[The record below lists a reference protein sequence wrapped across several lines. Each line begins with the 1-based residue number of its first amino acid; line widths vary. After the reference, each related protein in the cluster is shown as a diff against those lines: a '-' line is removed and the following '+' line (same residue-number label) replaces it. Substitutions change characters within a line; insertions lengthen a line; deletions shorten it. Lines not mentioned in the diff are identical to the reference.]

1 MRPPNCELNANL
13 REARTAPTIYEAAA
27 NIAWAKAKREG
38 SAGIP
43 SDADLQL
50 WLRMDPDRDGVDS
63 DRLLQR
69 LASNSDARWGLTELG
84 VMMPLPGPCGPPGH
98 EDAPAAIVPVTATVR
113 GTLLTFSAPE
123 IIPTTISFDHDLA
136 KGMRVKVILAH
147 SIEAVHH
154 AWLNRYED
162 SEPMPSPIVALIGEW
177 HAWRLS
183 QPVVRKASDR
193 ERIMPFRQARPIEDP
208 AKAVSTMRTLS
219 GSDPARPE
227 APAFSNGSLLGFASK
242 TKQSRIRAPFPL
254 LVDVKGDPLLSHSK
268 GPGAPLA
275 FRLWNEVTLSVPAN
289 DRSGASLLGWRLSEL
304 ARLLWPNGRRW
315 YPRYGAEILKAAM
328 LLDRA
333 AILIEEGESLAW
345 FPIRLRAVPPASG
358 PNDRIIFDVRFPTGS
373 HIGPKV
379 PRVFLREMGVRSAGL
394 YRATFSLPYYWDR
407 YGGRSGKLIQ
417 HDIPRRDPKTRGLL
431 DVSGNPIRDQ
441 RGRLVV
447 TPTKVPLGIAPGRDP
462 NPARKR
468 YPALRPEEIIEAVHG
483 PGIDLSTSTGRRKRQ
498 EARKVMRELEE
509 LQYLILEAKDG
520 TPVTDW
526 AKRPN
531 LRVRILPGAKAARR

>member
-27 NIAWAKAKREG
+27 NIAWAKAGRDG
-38 SAGIP
+38 LARIP
-43 SDADLQL
+43 GDSDLQL

-177 HAWRLS
+177 HIWHLR
-183 QPVVRKASDR
+183 QPVVCNASER
-193 ERIMPFRQARPIEDP
+193 ERFMPFRGARGIQDP
-208 AKAVSTMRTLS
+208 VEAANTMRQLFGLNPAQAGPSAS
-219 GSDPARPE
+219 GD
-227 APAFSNGSLLGFASK
+227 GSLPGFTSENYG
-242 TKQSRIRAPFPL
+242 SRIRAPFPL
-254 LVDVKGDPLLSHSK
+254 LLDVKGHPLLSYSK

>member
-1 MRPPNCELNANL
+1 MPPNSELNAKL
-13 REARTAPTIYEAAA
+13 LEARTASEIYDAAA
-27 NIAWAKAKREG
+27 AIAWVKAKRDG
-38 SAGIP
+38 SAVIP
-43 SDADLQL
+43 EDVDLRH
-50 WLRMDPDRDGVDS
+50 WFRRDRDREAANA

-69 LASNSDARWGLTELG
+69 LASNSEARWGLTETG
-84 VMMPLPGPCGPPGH
+84 VMMPLPGPYGPPDDD
-98 EDAPAAIVPVTATVR
+98 DAPAAIFPVTATSS
-113 GTLLTFSAPE
+113 GTPLRLSVPE
-123 IIPTTISFDHDLA
+123 ILPTTIIFDHDTPR
-136 KGMRVKVILAH
+136 GFRVTVMAAH
-147 SIEAVHH
+147 SVEAVHH
-154 AWLNRYED
+154 AWLERYED
-162 SEPMPSPIVALIGEW
+162 LERMPSPIVALIGEW
-177 HAWRLS
+177 QAWCLS
-183 QPVVRKASDR
+183 QPVVCNASER
-193 ERIMPFRQARPIEDP
+193 ERFMPFRGARGIQDP
-208 AKAVSTMRTLS
+208 VEAANTMRRLFGSNPAQAGPSAS
-219 GSDPARPE
+219 GD
-227 APAFSNGSLLGFASK
+227 GSLPGFTSENYG
-242 TKQSRIRAPFPL
+242 SRIRAPFPL
-254 LVDVKGDPLLSHSK
+254 LLDVKGHPLLSYSK

-379 PRVFLREMGVRSAGL
+379 PRVFLREMSVRSAGL

-407 YGGRSGKLIQ
+407 YGGRFGKLIQ

-531 LRVRILPGAKAARR
+531 LHVRILPGPKAARR